1 MIHDPWSISDIYKTF
16 KGTSLV
22 FYMEPPSFFLMNIQL
37 LPPKVSC
44 QICSIFQLYPAIK
57 DMHPIHILASIAD
70 MYHIQVLWLLWG
82 ICAS

>member
-1 MIHDPWSISDIYKTF
+1 
-16 KGTSLV
+16 
-22 FYMEPPSFFLMNIQL
+22 MNIQL

-57 DMHPIHILASIAD
+57 DMHPIRILASIAD

-82 ICAS
+82 LCASLLKIQLKILCFLLHVILINKGV

>member
-1 MIHDPWSISDIYKTF
+1 
-16 KGTSLV
+16 
-22 FYMEPPSFFLMNIQL
+22 MNIQL

-57 DMHPIHILASIAD
+57 DMHPIRILASIAD

-82 ICAS
+82 LCAS